1 MKNKVLFILPL
12 MILFS
17 LVLSLGFIS
26 SAGDDITIENP
37 LESAVLSGGASMLN
51 STIEAP
57 TGAIYN
63 VTFYHNQSGTLT
75 AIGTVTNTSDA
86 QASFN
91 RTWDTTS
98 LVDTNFVTINA
109 TARNLV
115 NGIVSSDATEL
126 HPLDNGLPTATLSS
140 ATFTD
145 NLALV
150 TGTTF
155 TIGIDAD
162 ATIGVSSC
170 KVYYTSVLSS
180 AVIESTATASGNAC
194 TNSTTPTAVGL
205 AINEAYTVIIE
216 ATDGN
221 TNSTNATARTLRV
234 TPGSVGGGSGGG
246 SSATPQ
252 SITTGTTTDS
262 TIQSI
267 GFFQRIANFFRN
279 LFSRK

>member
-1 MKNKVLFILPL
+1 MKSKVFLILPL

-17 LVLSLGFIS
+17 LAIVS
-26 SAGDDITIENP
+26 SANTVTMLSP
-37 LESAVLSGGASMLN
+37 LESASVSGATYVLNASLD
-51 STIEAP
+51 
-57 TGAIYN
+57 
-63 VTFYHNQSGTLT
+63 
-75 AIGTVTNTSDA
+75 TNTLQMNKSTWFYDDGTTNTTIA
-86 QASFN
+86 TDVANFSELLFNTTWASTG
-91 RTWDTTS
+91 RVDIDS
-98 LVDTNFVTINA
+98 LTFWVNISNITLITY
-109 TARNLV
+109 TAD
-115 NGIVSSDATEL
+115 SSTGVKV
-126 HPLDNGLPTATLSS
+126 DNGNPTATLSS

-145 NLALV
+145 NLALI
-150 TGTTF
+150 TGTSF

-180 AVIESTATASGNAC
+180 AVIESSATVSANAC
-194 TNSTTPTAVGL
+194 SNATTPTAVGL